1 MMRLIAGLGTPLGKA
16 GVIGSLIL
24 ALVGLRACDVNK
36 QRSIGEERH
45 AKKVETATNEA
56 VSKAARAGS
65 KSASGGGVRSKYY
78 RD

>member
-1 MMRLIAGLGTPLGKA
+1 MIKLLTGLGTPLGRL

-24 ALVGLRACDVNK
+24 ALVGLRACDVKN